1 MFRPQYPVLKVR
13 RRRSPDAQ
21 GDTLHRRV
29 PSVKGFSRK
38 FSRAPAAARAAPRPL
53 PGPARLL
60 GSGTGTIPRRRPRR
74 GREGA
79 VSTES
84 RQTGGAAR
92 AGCGARGAGAGA
104 LGARA
109 QAGCGA
115 GGCGGAGA
123 LPQLTRMLFRR
134 REPYGRSGVA
144 PPITRGEQKRP
155 AVRRAFESANQQSL
169 TEPSWQPRR

>member
-21 GDTLHRRV
+21 GRYFT
-29 PSVKGFSRK
+29 P
-38 FSRAPAAARAAPRPL
+38 PRPVRQGVFSEIL
-53 PGPARLL
+53 PSPRGGPRGPAPPGPARLPEAGL
-60 GSGTGTIPRRRPRR
+60 ALYPARRPRR

-92 AGCGARGAGAGA
+92 AGCGARGAVGGRWGGAG
-104 LGARA
+104 

-115 GGCGGAGA
+115 GGCGGAGG
-123 LPQLTRMLFRR
+123 RGHRR
-134 REPYGRSGVA
+134 GISEKAR
-144 PPITRGEQKRP
+144 
-155 AVRRAFESANQQSL
+155 
-169 TEPSWQPRR
+169 PRRDRPFPAPDATLAANPQHHGVRSAAAAGTSTVNDAANVR